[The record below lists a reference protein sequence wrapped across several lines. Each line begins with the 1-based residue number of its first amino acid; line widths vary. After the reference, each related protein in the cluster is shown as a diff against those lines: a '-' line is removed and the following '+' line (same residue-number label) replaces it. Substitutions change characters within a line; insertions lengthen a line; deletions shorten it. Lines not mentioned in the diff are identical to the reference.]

1 MIEWKDLET
10 KYGWLLDIERTA
22 PRKMECKIDFDTI
35 YKKVYSRCKE
45 KEKNLFTPIED
56 WELDLLFAIRE
67 IREWGPKVGY
77 IGDYETFGEFSRR
90 YTIALDK
97 VEAILKV
104 HENDI

>member
-10 KYGWLLDIERTA
+10 KYGWLLDIERA
-22 PRKMECKIDFDTI
+22 VPRKMECKIDFDTI

-45 KEKNLFTPIED
+45 KEENLFTPIEK
-56 WELDLLFAIRE
+56 WELNLIFAISE
-67 IREWGPKVGY
+67 IRVYRPKVGY
-77 IGDYETFGEFSRR
+77 IGDYETCGEFSRR
-90 YTIALDK
+90 YTRALDE